1 MIIRCKKTR
10 RFLLEIEIEEYLE
23 NLRRIGIKQEIPLRI
38 TLPCPRCHQVET
50 YEIYE
55 NRYIFIGNEKLSK
68 NVSKKN
74 L

>member
-1 MIIRCKKTR
+1 MIVRCKKTR
-10 RFLLEIEIEEYLE
+10 RFLVEIDIEEYLE
-23 NLRRIGIKQEIPLRI
+23 NLRRIGIKQEIPLKI

-55 NRYIFIGNEKLSK
+55 NRYVFIGNEKLSK
-68 NVSKKN
+68 NVSKKA

>member
-10 RFLLEIEIEEYLE
+10 RFLVDIDIEEYLE
-23 NLRRIGIKQEIPLRI
+23 NLRRIGIKQEIPLKI

-55 NRYIFIGNEKLSK
+55 NRYVFIGNEKLSK
-68 NVSKKN
+68 NVSKKT